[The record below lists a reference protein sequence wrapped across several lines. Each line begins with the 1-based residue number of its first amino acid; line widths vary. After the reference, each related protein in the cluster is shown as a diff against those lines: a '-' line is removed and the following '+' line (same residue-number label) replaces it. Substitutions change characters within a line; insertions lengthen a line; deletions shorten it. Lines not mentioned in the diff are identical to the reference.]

1 MPTILTHAAVPL
13 AAAIGLGRRAIPT
26 RLMLAGIVAS
36 MLPDADVLAF
46 RFGIAYA
53 DTFGHRGASHSLAFA
68 LMLALMAAAMAPL
81 LQTRRLTAALFVGLS
96 ALSHPLLDM
105 FTNGTHGVALWWP
118 LSSQRLE
125 WPWHPVIASPLS
137 LQRLFSPR
145 GLELMLS
152 ELRWIWGPACI
163 AALALW
169 TVRRALQP
177 VPTDKA
183 G

>member
-1 MPTILTHAAVPL
+1 
-13 AAAIGLGRRAIPT
+13 
-26 RLMLAGIVAS
+26 MLAGIVAS

-68 LMLALMAAAMAPL
+68 LLLALMAAAIAPL
-81 LQTRRLTAALFVGLS
+81 LRTGRLPAALFVGGS

-118 LSSQRLE
+118 LSSRRLE

-137 LQRLFSPR
+137 LQRLASHR

-152 ELRWIWGPACI
+152 ELRWIWLPACI

-169 TVRRALQP
+169 LVRRALQP
-177 VPTDKA
+177 VPTDNA